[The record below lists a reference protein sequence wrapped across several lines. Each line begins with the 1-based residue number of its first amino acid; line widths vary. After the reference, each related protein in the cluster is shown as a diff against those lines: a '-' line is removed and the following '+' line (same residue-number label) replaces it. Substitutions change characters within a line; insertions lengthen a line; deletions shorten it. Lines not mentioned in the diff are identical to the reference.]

1 MLGLS
6 SIPKDLLHTYIQV
19 DPEGDDSPV
28 HLAGWADWVAT
39 VTSKAKEPIFVDR
52 NPHLERGEVQAFARA
67 FLPVR
72 FALVR
77 GCRHTNLAGLMLHG
91 WVPSMV
97 FYGLAETYLPRVSAE
112 DLIRIIS
119 SVQYPEARE
128 QATSDGP
135 LRLINAVQVLE
146 VGAPQS
152 LFFLRATP
160 ELRIMDADFSVVDGS
175 RMPMVHREG

>member
-1 MLGLS
+1 M
-6 SIPKDLLHTYIQV
+6 
-19 DPEGDDSPV
+19 
-28 HLAGWADWVAT
+28 
-39 VTSKAKEPIFVDR
+39 
-52 NPHLERGEVQAFARA
+52 ERGEGQAFARA

-77 GCRHTNLAGLMLHG
+77 GCRHTNLAGLMFHG

-112 DLIRIIS
+112 DLTRIIS

-135 LRLINAVQVLE
+135 LRLTNAVQVLE

-152 LFFLRATP
+152 LFFLRVTP